1 MNEVVEK
8 TNSKLKEAL
17 EHFKDHAKKLR
28 TGRAHPSMLEKVM
41 VEAYGQETPLIQV
54 ASVSSPDAQLLQI
67 TPFDPNNLEAI
78 VNAISSDSSL
88 GFNPSDD
95 GRVIRVPV
103 PALTEERRIQ
113 IVRQL
118 KEEVEKCNI
127 SFRNIR
133 HDGIKEIEQAEKNK
147 EISEDEKKRLTKSLE
162 DVLAKTK
169 QDLESLAKEK
179 ETDILKV

>member
-1 MNEVVEK
+1 
-8 TNSKLKEAL
+8 
-17 EHFKDHAKKLR
+17 
-28 TGRAHPSMLEKVM
+28 
-41 VEAYGQETPLIQV
+41 
-54 ASVSSPDAQLLQI
+54 
-67 TPFDPNNLEAI
+67 
-78 VNAISSDSSL
+78 
-88 GFNPSDD
+88 
-95 GRVIRVPV
+95 
-103 PALTEERRIQ
+103 
-113 IVRQL
+113 QL